1 MSTQETDVRS
11 IETSFAFPL
20 SAVKPL
26 QQLLPYRSYC
36 VDEVRSAQA
45 SGSHPRLVCPAC
57 QSAATPWGEVE
68 GLYYSECTQCS
79 SIFIRDMPDAANW
92 VELLKRV
99 SERRNSPNTL
109 NESIVQSRVENVYA
123 PKLDWLNNTLR
134 LHGMTRP
141 RVVEITTLPS
151 PFTQLLEQS
160 PLFAEVTTIEQNQFS
175 LPLAP
180 AD

>member
-1 MSTQETDVRS
+1 M
-11 IETSFAFPL
+11 
-20 SAVKPL
+20 
-26 QQLLPYRSYC
+26 
-36 VDEVRSAQA
+36 
-45 SGSHPRLVCPAC
+45 
-57 QSAATPWGEVE
+57 
-68 GLYYSECTQCS
+68 
-79 SIFIRDMPDAANW
+79 
-92 VELLKRV
+92 ELLKRV
-99 SERRNSPNTL
+99 SERRNSPDTL

-134 LHGMTRP
+134 LHGMTHP

-180 AD
+180 ADPRECDAAVLLEALDRAHDPGPGVIESH